1 MAFDASPSWS
11 GFNYQGKVAL
21 YYALK
26 CINSESVE
34 KDFSNYNLMLE
45 DNEDFEIVIDN
56 KPISFH
62 QVKAYNESSYS
73 KYSDALLEIT
83 LELSKNLNV
92 VGKIHTWK
100 EINYKSDCYD
110 LKSSIKSDIESILEE
125 FKLSTEATST
135 IHKAASAVKGCSKT
149 TLIIR
154 NAFKKKSA
162 EEIAHFL
169 ECILT
174 EQNDALSRI
183 SAYKYDD
190 ENLFCDLNTINEK
203 IKTQLSLALKNRSI
217 PITESQLDRAFFHFL
232 GMMDKYIIYRHEHK
246 KSLIKAPIEFTN
258 IINILNIDHEN
269 ISKEYIAYKFKERFF
284 FYIDHYMEDP
294 DEEYQSPEPG
304 FPCNL
309 QEIRKIL
316 LSLTPYELW
325 EHYRHF
331 SPQINLQN
339 NNIDDAFETNSEGI
353 RYMLIRIFHEID
365 FNLAIHKPIKYKLLY
380 RNTTPPY
387 QYYLPTT
394 ITNSFRRITQI
405 ERQISLNPS
414 IIEILYEVENLI
426 YHGSIIHPISAIAS
440 RHTEAP
446 VSQDLDHRS
455 KRNEPLNIIHLIPL
469 TDAKDQLLK

>member
-1 MAFDASPSWS
+1 
-11 GFNYQGKVAL
+11 
-21 YYALK
+21 
-26 CINSESVE
+26 
-34 KDFSNYNLMLE
+34 
-45 DNEDFEIVIDN
+45 
-56 KPISFH
+56 
-62 QVKAYNESSYS
+62 
-73 KYSDALLEIT
+73 LLEIT

-92 VGKIHTWK
+92 IGKIHTWK
-100 EINYKSDCYD
+100 EINYKSGCYD
-110 LKSSIKSDIESILEE
+110 LKSSIKSDIDGILKEYR
-125 FKLSTEATST
+125 LSTEANST
-135 IHKAASAVKGCSKT
+135 IHKAASNVQGCSKT

-154 NAFKKKSA
+154 NAFKSKSA
-162 EEIAHFL
+162 EEIAQL
-169 ECILT
+169 LQSIST

-183 SAYKYDD
+183 SAYEYEDK
-190 ENLFCDLNTINEK
+190 NLFCDINTINEK
-203 IKTQLSLALKNRSI
+203 IKKQLSLALKQRGI
-217 PITESQLDRAFFHFL
+217 PTTENQLDKAFLHFL

-246 KSLIKAPIEFTN
+246 KSLTKAPIEFTE

-269 ISKEYIAYKFKERFF
+269 VSKEYIAYKFKERFF

-294 DEEYQSPEPG
+294 DEDYQSPEPG
-304 FPCNL
+304 FHCNL

-339 NNIDDAFETNSEGI
+339 NNIDDAFETNSDGI

-365 FNLAIHKPIKYKLLY
+365 FNLAIHKPQKYKLLY

-426 YHGSIIHPISAIAS
+426 YHGNIIHPISAIAS

-446 VSQDLDHRS
+446 VSQDLDLRS

-469 TDAKDQLLK
+469 TNAKDKLVK